1 MPVFVVAV
9 ANDPSARSDGPDCA
23 VSLVCVADSRM
34 DAVQRIRALH
44 VTGLASKEVVPL
56 RSVRWD
62 LGELPA
68 VQDGEVW
75 ARPVYVKGDWRKLG

>member
-1 MPVFVVAV
+1 
-9 ANDPSARSDGPDCA
+9 
-23 VSLVCVADSRM
+23 M